1 MKKLL
6 IFVEQKKTMTET
18 LKNYTEQDFEIA
30 SRLVYQHNQK
40 VGESKIIF
48 VVDLTGA
55 KRCYFTLYR
64 FNSGPCSPHVNP
76 YTYLRNLSLDL
87 VEAVKKVATGKGL
100 PILLYSDEN
109 RLPERFDADQISFG
123 KYKGQ
128 TLSEVYEKDPGY
140 IVWLAKNH
148 QPDTKRGQK
157 FSEMVYGLRDLYFQA
172 LSEKNLE
179 TCKSIWV
186 GEPKSRLDL
195 DLTVLYKKIIPESNP
210 KYLTQDSNGNLFEFW
225 SALSLEKDSQVRVR
239 GTVTKHIENL
249 SRKITR
255 INRVAL
261 VDTK

>member
-1 MKKLL
+1 
-6 IFVEQKKTMTET
+6 MTQT
-18 LKNYTEQDFEIA
+18 FKNYTDQDFEIA
-30 SRLVYQHNQK
+30 SRLVDEHNQK
-40 VGESKIIF
+40 VGESKVIF

-64 FNSGPCSPHVNP
+64 FNHGPGSPYVNP

-100 PILLYSDEN
+100 PILLYSDDN

-128 TLSEVYEKDPGY
+128 TLTEIYEKDPGY

-148 QPDTKRGQK
+148 EPDTKRGQK
-157 FSEMVYGLRDLYFQA
+157 FSEMVYGLRDLYFQT
-172 LSEKNLE
+172 LSEKNRE
-179 TCKSIWV
+179 TCKSVWV
-186 GEPKSRLDL
+186 GEIKNRLDL
-195 DLTVLYKKIIPESNP
+195 NLTVLSKKMVSESNP
-210 KYLTQDSNGNLFEFW
+210 KYLTQDTNGNLFEFW
-225 SALSLEKDSQVRVR
+225 SALPLERGSEVLVR
-239 GTVTKHIENL
+239 GTVTKHTENL

-261 VDTK
+261 VEKK

>member
-1 MKKLL
+1 
-6 IFVEQKKTMTET
+6 MTQT
-18 LKNYTEQDFEIA
+18 IKNYTDQDFEIA
-30 SRLVYQHNQK
+30 SRLVDEHNQK
-40 VGESKIIF
+40 VGESKFIF
-48 VVDLTGA
+48 VIDLTGD

-87 VEAVKKVATGKGL
+87 VEATKKVATGKGL
-100 PILLYSDEN
+100 PILLHSDEN

-128 TLSEVYEKDPGY
+128 TLSEVYEKDPSY

-148 QPDTKRGQK
+148 KPDTKRGQK
-157 FSEMVYGLRDLYFQA
+157 FSEILFGLRDLYFQT
-172 LSEKNLE
+172 LSEKNNE
-179 TCKSIWV
+179 TCTSVWV

-195 DLTVLYKKIIPESNP
+195 ELTVLYKKNIPDSNP
-210 KYLTQDSNGNLFEFW
+210 KYFSQDINGNLFEFW
-225 SALSLEKDSQVRVR
+225 SALSLEKDSQIRVR

-255 INRVAL
+255 INRVTL
-261 VDTK
+261 SKKQ